1 MRMPVVAVWILCLLV
16 ASGATGVVSAPVAA
30 QDGVEAE
37 GAVGQTIEIR
47 LQADGDAI
55 VSVSQR
61 FAFESEEDREAF
73 DRLAQEFESGDA
85 DRELSATVFERI
97 AEAASE
103 NAGREMAIEDVARE
117 SESGENAGR
126 LELRFRWTGFAATPE
141 DRLEVGDVFVI
152 DGEQWLPSLSD
163 GQRLVI
169 HAPEEYAVDGA
180 NPDASVDNGTLI
192 WEGPRQFEPGEPNA
206 TLVPSSRTGISVLT
220 VGIGIALVAAIVLLV
235 YLLSRRRTAAAG
247 RQERGERGWEALLPT
262 AGDGGEE
269 TSDPPESEPEPAP
282 EPPTEPDDPFGG
294 IDPELLSDEERVVR
308 LLEANGGRM
317 KQASIVAETD
327 WSNAKVSQLLSSM
340 ADEGRIEKLRIGREN
355 LITLVEEENGD

>member
-47 LQADGDAI
+47 LQADGDAV

-73 DRLAQEFESGDA
+73 DRLAREFESGDA
-85 DRELSATVFERI
+85 DGELSATVFERI

-103 NAGREMAIEDVARE
+103 DAGREMAIEDVARE

-152 DGEQWLPSLSD
+152 DGEQWLSSLSD

-206 TLVPSSRTGISVLT
+206 TLVPSSRAGGVSVLT

-235 YLLSRRRTAAAG
+235 YLLSRRRTAAVG
-247 RQERGERGWEALLPT
+247 RQGSEERGWAALLPT
-262 AGDGGEE
+262 AGDDDEE
-269 TSDPPESEPEPAP
+269 TSDPAEPEPAP
-282 EPPTEPDDPFGG
+282 EPPTESDDPFGG

-317 KQASIVAETD
+317 KQATIVAETD

>member
-37 GAVGQTIEIR
+37 GAVGQTIEIS
-47 LQADGDAI
+47 LQADGDAV

-73 DRLAQEFESGDA
+73 DRLAQEFESGNA
-85 DRELSATVFERI
+85 DGELSVTVFERI

-141 DRLEVGDVFVI
+141 DRLEVGDVFGV
-152 DGEQWLPSLSD
+152 DGEQWLPSLSN
-163 GQRLVI
+163 GQRLVV

-206 TLVPSSRTGISVLT
+206 TLVPSSRTGGVSVLT
-220 VGIGIALVAAIVLLV
+220 VGIGIALVAAIVLLI

-247 RQERGERGWEALLPT
+247 RQGSGERGWAAMLPT
-262 AGDGGEE
+262 VGDGGEE
-269 TSDPPESEPEPAP
+269 TSDPAEPGPAP

-340 ADEGRIEKLRIGREN
+340 ANEGRIEKLRIGREN
-355 LITLVEEENGD
+355 LITLVEENGD